1 MKIFE
6 ILKWTN
12 VCIYR
17 EICYL
22 KKEKKI
28 MDMRFQINVSGKVN
42 NEIKRRDFFILLK
55 IVGKIRKYDN

>member
-1 MKIFE
+1 
-6 ILKWTN
+6 
-12 VCIYR
+12 
-17 EICYL
+17 
-22 KKEKKI
+22 